1 MDLRE
6 SLFVAFPRSYN
17 AYTLGDGGGGGSTEE
32 WATTFVL
39 GTSRMLT
46 VRCNSE
52 SIVLGIDE
60 TVETLHLLLPSG
72 MSGRPDIVLRP
83 QNLIVAVPCGKSVVK
98 VAIQL
103 PEISIAEVKT
113 IEYSSLDSGIDILA
127 DGGSFAA
134 TATGS
139 IFVLDERGRSEEIF
153 TKGKAQN
160 SSSGGGFLRGRF
172 FGAEKKLNPDRVVLA
187 KLAEDSQTKT
197 VLFITSSGSVLAWHL
212 SGPDASPVYL
222 RHNLRSGLS
231 TSRRSEAAALD
242 GSTFVLG
249 LCIDQADSSQTSA
262 AVVSCS
268 VPCIQVHEKVVNS
281 EMLTGTDTIA
291 GVAKLSSTD
300 ARIVYSDGS
309 LLRVST
315 ERAEAI
321 KEEVWSLTDDLKEEG
336 CWRKTDTMV
345 SSVEDVLFPPG
356 RFTDAAIAKAIQLPL
371 EASVS
376 RRDLTVL
383 VKEFIK
389 EQEMKDHDQGRDKKD
404 IVDQVIRR
412 ATRATLATEARILGA
427 GAAPQGMSSIIRGI
441 GVSVV
446 RPCLPQERTHILAG
460 RHGGRAEMNA
470 VDDLSSIA
478 KGAWAWMLAGVS
490 ALQVV
495 SCGDQDD
502 SPAIP
507 ILRRPSDANMDLGLA
522 SIAARYVQENLE
534 RQGEDISEW
543 SYESCLQE
551 ICSTMIPAPLLLRFL
566 VAIHE
571 YGTLAEAAARTA
583 ERLPASSHF
592 AAGISALSDYSLRYN
607 PKSLA
612 EPETRQKAD
621 AEADE
626 ILNMFLDGASALPE
640 QPGESED
647 IKTIEK
653 LVGLNDI
660 QGRDKENL
668 DFWYR
673 ERVVRMLESVRVIK
687 AAATA
692 AVDAMQYASTRRNYG
707 VMRSVVFQRFLDIGD
722 VEKALA
728 AVLYPPFRPKKDDT
742 REHFKD
748 FWTEDEADEALSLRD
763 MIGSITNAV
772 VSEGK
777 LEWFASCALPETVS
791 SAVKVAL
798 LRMARSSD
806 VIAMLGSGKS
816 PYEDVMAWDM
826 VRGDTAGVAASA
838 YEWARRLLEERV
850 HSTKLDLWTQGR
862 ASALSS
868 ALGALKLLHPGQQ
881 IIPTTVAKGA
891 VLLCSNPDEIT
902 STLTLDESDV
912 MMEDEQM
919 TLKSLTLD
927 ELLDVVGDSKVPV
940 IGTEHLERLSLLANA
955 QAVIIARDG
964 TDGAEPPLQE
974 NIEAVEYAIA
984 RLCLYQQVE
993 PATRLALAWANA
1005 GINEN
1010 LTVQVARASASTAV
1024 ILDKWNLLD
1033 STLSLLR
1040 DWPKTTRNYS
1050 FIALEGV
1057 LAASGGALSAPQW
1070 LIDEAVGKG
1079 NLAQVVPLLLRY
1091 GCNQDA
1097 CNILMATLHSSEYR
1111 CFGYNAADALLAQLR
1126 TVGDN
1131 AALDTLQEAIKER
1144 VSAAPTSDC
1153 VHARVG
1159 DD

>member
-6 SLFVAFPRSYN
+6 SLLVAFPRSYN
-17 AYTLGDGGGGGSTEE
+17 AYTLGDGGGGGSTED
-32 WATTFVL
+32 WATSFVL
-39 GTSRMLT
+39 DNSRMLT

-52 SIVLGIDE
+52 SITLGIDE
-60 TVETLHLLLPSG
+60 TVEPLHLLLPSG
-72 MSGRPDIVLRP
+72 VSGRPDIVLRP
-83 QNLIVAVPCGKSVVK
+83 QSLIVAVPCGKSVVK
-98 VAIQL
+98 VTIQV
-103 PEISIAEVKT
+103 PEISISEVKT
-113 IEYSSLDSGIDILA
+113 IEYSSLESEIDILA

-134 TATGS
+134 TTTGR
-139 IFVLDERGRSEEIF
+139 IFVLDDRGRSEEIF
-153 TKGKAQN
+153 SKGKHQS
-160 SSSGGGFLRGRF
+160 SSSGRGFLRGKL
-172 FGAEKKLNPDRVVLA
+172 FGAEKKSNPDRIVLT

-197 VLFITSSGSVLAWHL
+197 VLFVTSSGSILAWHL
-212 SGPDASPVYL
+212 QGPGARPVYL
-222 RHNLRSGLS
+222 RHALRFELS
-231 TSRRSEAAALD
+231 TSRRSEATALD

-249 LCIDQADSSQTSA
+249 VCTDQADSCQNSA

-268 VPCIQVHEKVVNS
+268 GPSIQVQEKVISS
-281 EMLTGTDTIA
+281 ETLTGTETIA
-291 GVAKLSSTD
+291 GVAKLSSTE

-309 LLRVST
+309 LQRVST
-315 ERAEAI
+315 MRTEARE
-321 KEEVWSLTDDLKEEG
+321 EEVWSLTDDLSEEG

-345 SSVEDVLFPPG
+345 SSVEDVLFSPG
-356 RFTDAAIAKAIQLPL
+356 RFTDAAIAKAIQVPL

-389 EQEMKDHDQGRDKKD
+389 EQEMKDPGRDKKD
-404 IVDQVIRR
+404 ILAQVIRR
-412 ATRATLATEARILGA
+412 ATRATVATEARIIGA
-427 GAAPQGMSSIIRGI
+427 GTAPQGMSSIIRGL
-441 GVSVV
+441 GVSVL
-446 RPCLPQERTHILAG
+446 RPCLRQERAYLLAG
-460 RHGGRAEMNA
+460 RSGQMAEAHA
-470 VDDLSSIA
+470 VDESSSIA
-478 KGAWAWMLAGVS
+478 TGSWAWMLAGVS

-495 SCGDQDD
+495 SCEDQEG
-502 SPAIP
+502 SSAIP

-543 SYESCLQE
+543 SFESCLQE
-551 ICSTMIPAPLLLRFL
+551 ICSTMVPAPLLLRFL
-566 VAIHE
+566 VAIQE
-571 YGTLAEAAARTA
+571 YSTLAEAATRTA

-612 EPETRQKAD
+612 EPEIRRQAD

-640 QPGESED
+640 QPKDSED
-647 IKTIEK
+647 IQTIEK
-653 LVGLNDI
+653 LVGLSDI
-660 QGRDKENL
+660 LGSDKESL
-668 DFWYR
+668 EFWYR
-673 ERVVRMLESVRVIK
+673 ERVVRMLESVRAIK
-687 AAATA
+687 GAATA

-728 AVLYPPFRPKKDDT
+728 AVLYPPFRPRREDA

-772 VSEGK
+772 LAAGK

-791 SAVKVAL
+791 SAVKIAL

-850 HSTKLDLWTQGR
+850 HGTKLDLWTQGR

-868 ALGALKLLHPGQQ
+868 ALGALKLFHPNQQ
-881 IIPTTVAKGA
+881 IIPTTLTKGT
-891 VLLCSNPDEIT
+891 VLLNSNPDEMT
-902 STLTLDESDV
+902 ATLTLDESDA
-912 MMEDEQM
+912 MMEDEEV
-919 TLKSLTLD
+919 TLKSPLTLD
-927 ELLDVVGDSKVPV
+927 ELLDAVGDSKVPV
-940 IGTEHLERLSLLANA
+940 VGAEHLERLSLLANA

-964 TDGAEPPLQE
+964 TDGAEPPLEE

-984 RLCLYQQVE
+984 RLCFYQQVE
-993 PATRLALAWANA
+993 PATRLAIAWANA
-1005 GINEN
+1005 ENSEN

-1033 STLSLLR
+1033 SSLSLLQ
-1040 DWPKTTRNYS
+1040 DWPRTTRNYS

-1057 LAASGGALSAPQW
+1057 LAASGGALSPPQW
-1070 LIDEAVGKG
+1070 LIDQAAGKG

-1097 CNILMATLHSSEYR
+1097 CNVLMAKIHSSHYE
-1111 CFGYNAADALLAQLR
+1111 CFGYNAADALLAQLK
-1126 TVGDN
+1126 TVGDT

-1144 VSAAPTSDC
+1144 VSTAPAPT
-1153 VHARVG
+1153 
-1159 DD
+1159 